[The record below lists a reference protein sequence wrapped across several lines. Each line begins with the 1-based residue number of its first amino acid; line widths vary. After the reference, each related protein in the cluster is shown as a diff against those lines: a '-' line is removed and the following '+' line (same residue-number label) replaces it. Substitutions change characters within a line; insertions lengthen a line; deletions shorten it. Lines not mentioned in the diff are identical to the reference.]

1 MDLATLQN
9 LIDREAIN
17 DVLQRYAR
25 GIDAFDFDVVSDA
38 FTIDAKARYS
48 TYPEMIGGPAIAQFL
63 REHTQSTSWH
73 QHLLTVVEVVIDGD
87 RATALTYF
95 IAHMVSGEP
104 GETVTVQVG
113 DYRDELLRTVD
124 GWKISR
130 RRQLSGLKERR
141 SLSAHRRQPDAAG

>member
-9 LIDREAIN
+9 LIDRQAID

-25 GIDAFDFDVVSDA
+25 GIDAFDFDVVSDV
-38 FTIDAKARYS
+38 FTADAAAQYS
-48 TYPEMIGGPAIAQFL
+48 KYPEMIGGPAIARFL
-63 REHTQSTSWH
+63 HDHTQSTSWH

-95 IAHMVSGEP
+95 IAHMVAGEP

-113 DYRDELLRTVD
+113 DYRDELIRTAD
-124 GWKISR
+124 GWRISR
-130 RRQLSGLKERR
+130 RRQFSGLKERR
-141 SLSAHRRQPDAAG
+141 SL